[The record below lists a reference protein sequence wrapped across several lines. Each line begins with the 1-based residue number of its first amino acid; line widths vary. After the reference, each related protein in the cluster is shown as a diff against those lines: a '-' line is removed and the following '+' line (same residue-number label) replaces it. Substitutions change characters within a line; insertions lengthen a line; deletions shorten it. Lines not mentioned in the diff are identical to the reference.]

1 MIVELAEVD
10 VNRLELVHLSVF
22 KPCKY
27 IWLWMARTKQ
37 TRTAAGAQV
46 ENKNIYERVSLAL
59 IEISATM
66 LKNVQ
71 DGILAQISE
80 DSSFNEVLLRNHT
93 SRKVDELKAELLQKK
108 HDLATVIA
116 LLDGG
121 QEDDG
126 DFEYLNHRGV
136 KLTEEIEWLKI
147 NKKHERAALKEMY
160 ACIDKANL
168 RVQNAASFRTY
179 LLHIHEL
186 QVKLHQADLAI
197 SMMLARL
204 EITPENDENDE
215 VENLNE
221 SIGELVA
228 EIEGLEKEKKDAF
241 AILEAALDGLERL
254 NVTSFDSLLAVD
266 YNSVVHEARA
276 RVIPLLL
283 TEDTHRRHARINGTN
298 AESARYALRTA

>member
-1 MIVELAEVD
+1 
-10 VNRLELVHLSVF
+10 
-22 KPCKY
+22 
-27 IWLWMARTKQ
+27 
-37 TRTAAGAQV
+37 
-46 ENKNIYERVSLAL
+46 
-59 IEISATM
+59 
-66 LKNVQ
+66 
-71 DGILAQISE
+71 
-80 DSSFNEVLLRNHT
+80 
-93 SRKVDELKAELLQKK
+93 
-108 HDLATVIA
+108 
-116 LLDGG
+116 
-121 QEDDG
+121 
-126 DFEYLNHRGV
+126 
-136 KLTEEIEWLKI
+136 
-147 NKKHERAALKEMY
+147 MY
-160 ACIDKANL
+160 ACIDTANL
-168 RVQNAASFRTY
+168 RVQNAVSFRTN

-241 AILEAALDGLERL
+241 AILEAALDGLEKL
-254 NVTSFDSLLAVD
+254 NVQPFAID